1 VKKLRVSS
9 IYEWGLLAVLFL
21 IVVHAP
27 LAVGFGS
34 LLPDYAT
41 PIKAW
46 KEIALGLL
54 AIVAIILIQR
64 HNLWH
69 AVLHNR
75 LLLLCMVFIDVH
87 LLFALTG
94 LDDTSPVVAGLMI
107 DLRFIVMFMLMYVL
121 VLIRPDSLRRI
132 IRVVAA
138 GAVVVIGFGLLQV
151 TVLPDNVLSRLGYSN
166 DTITPYTTIDR
177 NPDFVRINST
187 LRGPNPLGALMVIY
201 IGLIAAYLLRRTSTV
216 DVRLRLVAGG
226 VMIGAVVVLFASF
239 SRSAYA
245 GAVAA
250 LMAAGLAIRR
260 PSKRILTTGA
270 VVVAV
275 VGIGLFYLS
284 STDWFSN
291 VILHVDPEST
301 VAAKSNAGHFAS
313 LTSSANRL
321 VSQPFGAGIGSTG
334 SASLYDGSPA
344 NDVIIENYYFFVAH
358 EAGWLGLA
366 LFLIILVYVFKRL
379 WLRRASWLA
388 LGLFASG
395 VGLSLIGLLLPV
407 WADETVSLIWW
418 GLAGAVIAA
427 PSGIIGARYAAK
439 SRQQKTTRTT

>member
-1 VKKLRVSS
+1 MKLRLSS

-21 IVVHAP
+21 IVIHAP

-34 LLPDYAT
+34 LFPDYAT

-46 KEIALGLL
+46 KEVVLGVLGVVAILLIHRHKLWRTVLYDKLLLFCLLFIDLHLLL
-54 AIVAIILIQR
+54 AL
-64 HNLWH
+64 
-69 AVLHNR
+69 
-75 LLLLCMVFIDVH
+75 M
-87 LLFALTG
+87 G

-201 IGLIAAYLLRRTSTV
+201 IALMGAFMLRRAYMADMKRRV
-216 DVRLRLVAGG
+216 VAGG
-226 VMIGAVVVLFASF
+226 AIVGAVAVLFASF

-250 LMAAGLAIRR
+250 VLTVGLAVRR
-260 PSKRILTTGA
+260 PSRRMLSVGA
-270 VVVAV
+270 AVIVVLGVAA
-275 VGIGLFYLS
+275 FYVS

-291 VILHVDPEST
+291 VVLHENPESS
-301 VAAKSNAGHFAS
+301 VVQKSNTGHIES
-313 LTSSANRL
+313 LINSGRR
-321 VSQPFGAGIGSTG
+321 VIIEPFGAGIGSTG
-334 SASLYDGSPA
+334 SASLYDGNPS
-344 NDVIIENYYFFVAH
+344 NDVVIENYYFFVAH
-358 EAGWLGLA
+358 EAGWLGLI
-366 LFLIILVYVFKRL
+366 LFLMILGGILLAL
-379 WLRRASWLA
+379 WQRRGGWIS

-407 WADETVSLIWW
+407 WADETVALIWW
-418 GLAGAVIAA
+418 GLAGAAVAA
-427 PSGIIGARYAAK
+427 PGGIMGARYATK
-439 SRQQKTTRTT
+439 SRQQKTTRTA